1 MGALG
6 NSGRKTANLVG
17 FYKGLQSAGAAV
29 AWSLDANKMEYMDEF
44 ASNWGL
50 LAGSLVVAAPLIFWR
65 IRDHIP
71 VEEDLKDVDETIED
85 VLPAG
90 HPEKQAAQTASV

>member
-6 NSGRKTANLVG
+6 NSGRKLANLAG

-29 AWSLDANKMEYMDEF
+29 MWSLDRDKLPYMAEF

-50 LAGSLVVAAPLIFWR
+50 LCGSILCAAPVVFFKIK
-65 IRDHIP
+65 DHVP
-71 VEEDLKDVDETIED
+71 VEEDLRDTGETVED

-90 HPEKQAAQTASV
+90 HPEKREGATV